1 MHTPLNILITAVA
14 SARLLRLRLV
24 LGVLLML
31 GVVLPAVW
39 SRHPARRNAA
49 YRILALLTAETS
61 NDPDTIEPTV
71 ARTVFSSRCRKR
83 QPDDR

>member
-1 MHTPLNILITAVA
+1 MDAPLNALIAAVG
-14 SARLLRLRLV
+14 SARLLRLRSI

-31 GVVLPAVW
+31 GVVFPAVW

-49 YRILALLTAETS
+49 YRILALLTVETS
-61 NDPDTIEPTV
+61 NAPDTIEPTV
-71 ARTVFSSRCRKR
+71 ARTVFSSRCRER